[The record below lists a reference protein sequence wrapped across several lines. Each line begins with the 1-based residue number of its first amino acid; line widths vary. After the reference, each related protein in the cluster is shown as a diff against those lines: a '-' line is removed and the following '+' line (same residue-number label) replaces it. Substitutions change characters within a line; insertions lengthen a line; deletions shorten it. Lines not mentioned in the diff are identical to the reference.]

1 VISSTDTTITPPTFA
16 DQRADLAIEALSV
29 IAPAAEPADSV
40 IRLLAD
46 LHHLADV
53 GGLDLSRLA
62 RIARERHRVEVAED
76 QADAGDSWGG
86 ASDGL
91 KLRTGQD
98 RQPVKRGK
106 SFHVGVTGKRRGP
119 KRKRRGA
126 AAER

>member
-40 IRLLAD
+40 IRLLVD
-46 LHHLADV
+46 LLHLADMA
-53 GGLDLSRLA
+53 GLDLHRLA
-62 RIARERHRVEVAED
+62 QIAQRRHAQEVAED
-76 QADAGDSWGG
+76 RAAAGDSWGG

-98 RQPVKRGK
+98 RQPVKRSKG
-106 SFHVGVTGKRRGP
+106 FRVGVTGKRRGP
-119 KRKRRGA
+119 KRKRR
-126 AAER
+126 